1 MLGVF
6 IITPLS
12 DMYGRRMAIFAG
24 SIIAV
29 IGSGLCTGAINGKT
43 RKPVPLMNNL
53 NL

>member
-1 MLGVF
+1 VLGVF

-43 RKPVPLMNNL
+43 PKPVLRMKSL
-53 NL
+53 KL